1 MPSDALRRVLGSW
14 LSRPFQVATA
24 FVSLA
29 LVASPVVV
37 AGPRD
42 ATMVLDA
49 NTGRV
54 LHERDADEPR
64 HPASLTKMMTLY
76 VVFGEIE
83 AGRMSYASKIKISE
97 HAAAQAPSKLD
108 LDPGEEITAI
118 NAIKALITKSAND
131 IAVAL
136 AEHVAGSETAFARLM
151 TERAGQ
157 IGMTRTVFRNA
168 SGLPDTE
175 QVTTARDMIT
185 LGLRLHD
192 DFPRHWPLFATRT
205 FPYEGNTY
213 RNHNTL
219 LGTYEGVEGIKTGYT
234 RMSGFNIVTSVRRGG
249 KHVVAAVFGGA
260 TAAARNATARVLL
273 DRALL
278 QASMVKTRRPAP
290 LLVANAKPAARPA
303 RVAAAEVPA
312 APAAPVRAEAA
323 VPRPVVR
330 SVAPPATPAAAA
342 APPAPRAAPVAP
354 VAAPAPQPVP
364 RIDETDRAGIALLFA
379 EAAHQPSIE
388 VVNVRRVALAPRD
401 AADAPAPTSGA
412 GAEPSE
418 TPAVAAAPGRAPRF
432 ASARIAAQPVSDDA
446 GPPPGR
452 PPSTFEAQARSFST
466 DEPAPAVVAPVAFAT
481 QPAAAPVALVAQGGE
496 FQLQIGAF
504 GSVGEAER
512 MLSATRARTGDLLR
526 PYREAAIAVQKD
538 NRRLYRARFTG
549 FEAAAA
555 QGVCTELR
563 RQKIDCFV
571 MKAE

>member
-14 LSRPFQVATA
+14 LSRPLVVATA
-24 FVSLA
+24 FVALA
-29 LVASPVVV
+29 LVTSPVAV

-64 HPASLTKMMTLY
+64 YPASLTKMMTLY

-136 AEHVAGSETAFARLM
+136 AEHVSGSEVAFARLM

-157 IGMTRTVFRNA
+157 IGMNRTFFRNA

-192 DFPRHWPLFATRT
+192 DFPKHWPLFATRS
-205 FPYEGNTY
+205 FPYEGNTF

-249 KHVVAAVFGGA
+249 KHVVAAVFGGT

-273 DRALL
+273 DRAML
-278 QASMVKTRRPAP
+278 QASLVKTRRPAP
-290 LLVANAKPAARPA
+290 LLVASAKPAARPA
-303 RVAAAEVPA
+303 RVAAVEPPVAPAPAPGRVEAAAARPVVRAVAPPPVARAAAAPA
-312 APAAPVRAEAA
+312 APAA
-323 VPRPVVR
+323 
-330 SVAPPATPAAAA
+330 
-342 APPAPRAAPVAP
+342 
-354 VAAPAPQPVP
+354 AAPAP
-364 RIDETDRAGIALLFA
+364 RIDETDRAGIAQLFA

-401 AADAPAPTSGA
+401 
-412 GAEPSE
+412 GAEASAASTAAEVVE
-418 TPAVAAAPGRAPRF
+418 TSAIPGRAPRF
-432 ASARIAAQPVSDDA
+432 ASARLIAQPGGEDA
-446 GPPPGR
+446 GPAPGR
-452 PPSTFEAQARSFST
+452 PPSTFEAQVRLFST
-466 DEPAPAVVAPVAFAT
+466 DEPAPAAPSPVAFAP
-481 QPAAAPVALVAQGGE
+481 QPLAPTPGAGAPPAQAGE
-496 FQLQIGAF
+496 YQLQIGAF
-504 GSVGEAER
+504 GTAGEAER
-512 MLSATRARTGDLLR
+512 MLGATRARTGDLLR
-526 PYREAAIAVQKD
+526 PYREAAIPVQKD

>member
-14 LSRPFQVATA
+14 LSRPLRVATA
-24 FVSLA
+24 FVALA

-64 HPASLTKMMTLY
+64 YPASLTKMMTLY

-83 AGRMSYASKIKISE
+83 AGRMSYGTKIKISE

-136 AEHVAGSETAFARLM
+136 AEHVAGSEPAFARLM

-157 IGMTRTVFRNA
+157 IGMSRTFFRNA
-168 SGLPDTE
+168 SGLPDAD

-192 DFPRHWPLFATRT
+192 DFPRHWSLFATRS

-249 KHVVAAVFGGA
+249 KHVVAAVFGGP

-273 DRALL
+273 DRAML
-278 QASMVKTRRPAP
+278 QASVIKTRRPAP
-290 LLVANAKPAARPA
+290 MLVASAKPAARPA
-303 RVAAAEVPA
+303 SVAAAEMPA
-312 APAAPVRAEAA
+312 APAPLRAEAA
-323 VPRPVVR
+323 APRPVVR
-330 SVAPPATPAAAA
+330 SVAPPAAAAAPAAPRAAAA
-342 APPAPRAAPVAP
+342 AP
-354 VAAPAPQPVP
+354 VAAVAAARAPQPVA

-401 AADAPAPTSGA
+401 NPEGSVAPAGGA
-412 GAEPSE
+412 AEPSDVQ
-418 TPAVAAAPGRAPRF
+418 AGGSASGRAPRF
-432 ASARIAAQPVSDDA
+432 ASVRMTAPPASDDA

-452 PPSTFEAQARSFST
+452 PPSTLEAQVRFFAT
-466 DEPAPAVVAPVAFAT
+466 DEPAPATVS
-481 QPAAAPVALVAQGGE
+481 PVALAAQPAVTAVGQGGD

-504 GSVGEAER
+504 ATVGEAER

-526 PYREAAIAVQKD
+526 PYREVAIAVQKD